1 LLTHYLPPDGPFTV
15 EKIEQEIASRKKEP
29 LGVFMKHL
37 RKRVDIDPTFDG
49 VLTQFLQRR
58 NEFVHRFVDVPGFG
72 LSDPE
77 QTKFTLSYAMET
89 AEMARNVRGVL
100 KGLIDAIAR
109 ALGIVGP
116 REKGADIDID
126 TIYEWNAMEWLKPK
140 L

>member
-1 LLTHYLPPDGPFTV
+1 
-15 EKIEQEIASRKKEP
+15 
-29 LGVFMKHL
+29 
-37 RKRVDIDPTFDG
+37 
-49 VLTQFLQRR
+49 
-58 NEFVHRFVDVPGFG
+58 
-72 LSDPE
+72 
-77 QTKFTLSYAMET
+77 
-89 AEMARNVRGVL
+89 MARNVRGVL